1 MGEANSGMMFPKK
14 KWTEPVSEKP
24 YDGPEAALQKQ
35 MDDMLAALGIWSIHI
50 PDKVWNWIAWK
61 ATTGIKVWF
70 RGALGGI
77 PDSLCFVPVSDKY
90 MLCAPV
96 ELKTRKGK
104 RHGKQ
109 KHWESRGIS
118 VQISR
123 SPEENIRI
131 VEQLQTDAAEVRKFL
146 HKGPCA

>member
-1 MGEANSGMMFPKK
+1 MLLPKK
-14 KWTEPVSEKP
+14 KWLEPERQEP
-24 YDGPEAALQKQ
+24 AYDGPESALQEQ

-50 PDKVWNWIAWK
+50 PDGVWRWIAWK
-61 ATTGIKVWF
+61 ATAGIKKWF
-70 RGALGGI
+70 RHALGGI
-77 PDSLCFVPVSDKY
+77 PDSLCFIKVSDKY

-96 ELKTRKGK
+96 ELKTKKGEL
-104 RHGKQ
+104 HGKQ
-109 KHWESRGIS
+109 KHWEGRGIS

-131 VEQLQTDAAEVRKFL
+131 VEQFQVDAAEVRKFL